1 MSKTKAIESNAKWGH
16 TIQQGDYIV
25 NKLAD
30 YIDNAPEAGF
40 VPINY
45 GPLETTPQVLKWEE
59 NSDGVRRPNREP
71 LGKGQNV
78 PEGATLEM
86 GFTVELPDMNP
97 NLEFNY
103 ERSIA
108 VRRSSAREKSD
119 WSEIVEP
126 SLVAAFGKDWVKRI
140 VGKKVYVE
148 VEDVPNYNGR
158 VTKAGKVWSV
168 PKFLAAYKD
177 KAQCEKAR
185 TKRFGQS
192 SNSSK
197 GSSDI
202 PDAVVA
208 QVEGLLKSVGEDT
221 ARKMLE
227 GKPFGDYDPETLM
240 SLV

>member
-45 GPLETTPQVLKWEE
+45 GPLETTPQVLRWEE

-126 SLVAAFGKDWVKRI
+126 SLVEAFGKDWVKRI

-158 VTKAGKVWSV
+158 PRPARSGLCPSSSQHTKIRPSARKHAPNALANRPIQAKGQATFPMRLL
-168 PKFLAAYKD
+168 PK
-177 KAQCEKAR
+177 
-185 TKRFGQS
+185 
-192 SNSSK
+192 SK
-197 GSSDI
+197 GC
-202 PDAVVA
+202 
-208 QVEGLLKSVGEDT
+208 
-221 ARKMLE
+221 
-227 GKPFGDYDPETLM
+227 
-240 SLV
+240 